1 MRHEEVEEV
10 ALNDIDP
17 ALWMRKQLDE
27 EKLAGLM
34 QSIKEVDLIY
44 PVRLT
49 WEGDKLVPY
58 DGCHRIAAFIRL
70 GRKTI
75 PAFIDATPL
84 TEAEKLHRGLIAN
97 GQRVENTPIEKAEA
111 ISRLMQLNSW
121 NAATV
126 AAKLGVSPA
135 MVTKLLALLN
145 LDADVKELVQAGKLP
160 ASTGYEISRIQDA
173 GEQRRLAAI
182 AASGGLSR
190 DKLHG
195 ARKSQQRPSNA
206 GESISTGRIVAA
218 LRGGRSV
225 TVQGQCKSLDAVI
238 EVLES
243 ALHSARKARAKG
255 LAISTWTR
263 LLRDESKS

>member
-1 MRHEEVEEV
+1 MTSDEVEQV
-10 ALNDIDP
+10 ALCDIDP

-34 QSIKEVDLIY
+34 QSIQEVDLIY

-58 DGCHRIAAFIRL
+58 DGCHRIAAFARL

-97 GQRVENTPIEKAEA
+97 GQRIENTPIEKAEA

-121 NAATV
+121 TAAT
-126 AAKLGVSPA
+126 AATKLGVSSA
-135 MVTKLLALLN
+135 MVTKLLALLG
-145 LDADVKELVQAGKLP
+145 LDPDVKELVHAGKLP
-160 ASTGYEISRIQDA
+160 ASTGYQISRIEDA
-173 GEQRRLAAI
+173 GEQRRLAAM
-182 AASGGLSR
+182 AASGNLSR
-190 DKLHG
+190 DGVSG
-195 ARKSQQRPSNA
+195 ARKCQEPRSQGAEYVSASRV
-206 GESISTGRIVAA
+206 VAA

-238 EVLES
+238 EILES
-243 ALHSARKARAKG
+243 TLHSARKARAKG
-255 LAISTWTR
+255 LAVATWTR